1 MRSNKKYIMNLTCL
15 IVTGGTK
22 LLDGDFEVPL
32 VFWFWFGFG
41 EERVEEFRVFVLLFW
56 MALFDCSCLLGS
68 TGNPW
73 LGKLYLDNFNLTLDD
88 NLKIVKPRMGKIIL
102 QSEDYL
108 DKPRTTSS
116 LKWDVISIQYFRR
129 RAHAIKGRWR
139 KWHFFKPKIKVI
151 GSQLNK

>member
-1 MRSNKKYIMNLTCL
+1 M
-15 IVTGGTK
+15 
-22 LLDGDFEVPL
+22 
-32 VFWFWFGFG
+32 
-41 EERVEEFRVFVLLFW
+41 EEFRVFVLLFW

-116 LKWDVISIQYFRR
+116 LKWDVISI
-129 RAHAIKGRWR
+129 
-139 KWHFFKPKIKVI
+139 
-151 GSQLNK
+151 